1 MWSLSESC
9 ADNTQGN
16 EGPQGHGYFV
26 IKPAEPNKGAI
37 SSVRQVLNNVMKITN
52 NYNVSMTKI
61 LKDSQHIKKK

>member
-1 MWSLSESC
+1 MLGLWVKSESC

-16 EGPQGHGYFV
+16 EGPQGHGYYV

-37 SSVRQVLNNVMKITN
+37 SSARQLLNNETKITN

-61 LKDSQHIKKK
+61 